1 MSNGT
6 GKSFLVTVLTIDGH
20 IHTLN
25 CIAQS
30 ACDLIVSCLEV
41 FGDAKVTVK
50 PA

>member
-1 MSNGT
+1 MSNG
-6 GKSFLVTVLTIDGH
+6 KPFHVTVLTVDGQT
-20 IHTLN
+20 HTLD

-30 ACDLIVSCLEV
+30 ACDLIVSCLEL